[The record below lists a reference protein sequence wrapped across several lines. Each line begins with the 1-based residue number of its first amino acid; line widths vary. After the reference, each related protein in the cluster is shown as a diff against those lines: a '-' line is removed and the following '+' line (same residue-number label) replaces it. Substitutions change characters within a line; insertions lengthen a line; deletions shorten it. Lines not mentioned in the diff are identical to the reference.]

1 MSSNPTRSAKLGA
14 SESYM
19 NLTGKIIKV
28 LVGPSEYC
36 FSIHRGLL
44 TSKSTFFNAAL
55 TGSWREAEEDTVRL
69 VEEVPE
75 LFAIYVVWIYGHDW
89 TVDHNRREHSLAIC
103 CRLYVLAD
111 VLGSEE
117 LGNLMIDQIRDIVAR
132 PHLDLTCET
141 IGYVYD
147 NTLPESPLRRLIVDI
162 LTWELKP
169 DKNLVTEV
177 PECLYDIVWVFIN
190 RQNKKISDK
199 KPYADKIACKNYHV
213 HRDGTPCPLLIKP
226 DADQSKSIPSKG
238 AVK

>member
-1 MSSNPTRSAKLGA
+1 
-14 SESYM
+14 
-19 NLTGKIIKV
+19 NLSGKVIKV

-36 FSIHRGLL
+36 FSIHWGLL

-55 TGSWREAEEDTVRL
+55 TGSWTEAEEDTVRL

-89 TVDHNRREHSLAIC
+89 TVDHLGREYGLATSS
-103 CRLYVLAD
+103 RLYVLAD
-111 VLGSEE
+111 KLGSEE
-117 LGNLMIDQIRDIVAR
+117 LGNLIIDRIRAIVAG
-132 PHLDLTCET
+132 PDVFLSCET
-141 IGYVYD
+141 IEFVYD
-147 NTLPESPLRRLIVDI
+147 NTLPKTPLRRLLVDI

-199 KPYADKIACKNYHV
+199 KPYADNTACKNYHI

-226 DADQSKSIPSKG
+226 DADHSKPIPSKG